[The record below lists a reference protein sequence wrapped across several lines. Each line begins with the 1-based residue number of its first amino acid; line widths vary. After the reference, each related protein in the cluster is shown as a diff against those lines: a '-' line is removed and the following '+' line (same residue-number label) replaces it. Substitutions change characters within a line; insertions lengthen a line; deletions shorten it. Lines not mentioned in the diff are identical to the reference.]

1 MIFKSASSASIQ
13 AIEGERIGNVNTL
26 NFIHENADMCWTLTL
41 EHIGIVA
48 FSVFLAA
55 LIAIPTGVAITRHD
69 KIAKKI
75 MNGANIFMTIPS
87 IALFGL
93 MLPVLSLIGHGLGKV
108 PAVIAL
114 IVYSQLP
121 IIRNTFVGIKNVPPE
136 LVDAGRGLGMNGW
149 TRLKEIEIPL
159 AIPVIVA
166 GLRTAAVM
174 NIGIAA
180 IAAYIGAGGL
190 GVFIQ
195 QGIARAYEEMIMT
208 GAIMVAVLAIFVDA
222 SMALLENILTPKG
235 VKIGRTLG
243 Q

>member
-1 MIFKSASSASIQ
+1 MS
-13 AIEGERIGNVNTL
+13 
-26 NFIHENADMCWTLTL
+26 LTL

-48 FSVFLAA
+48 FSVFLAT
-55 LIAIPTGVAITRHD
+55 LIAVPTGVAITRNEQ
-69 KIAKKI
+69 IAKKI
-75 MNGANIFMTIPS
+75 INGANILMTIPS

-93 MLPVLSLIGHGLGKV
+93 MLPILSLVGHGLGKI
-108 PAVIAL
+108 PAVISL
-114 IVYSQLP
+114 VVYSQLP
-121 IIRNTFVGIKNVPPE
+121 IIRNTYVGIKNVPPE

-159 AIPVIVA
+159 AIPVIIA

-195 QGIARAYEEMIMT
+195 QGIARVYEEMIMT
-208 GAIMVAVLAIFVDA
+208 GAIMVALLAIIVDA
-222 SMALLENILTPKG
+222 GMALLERIVTPKG
-235 VKIGRTLG
+235 VKIGRKLG

>member
-1 MIFKSASSASIQ
+1 VDILHFIS
-13 AIEGERIGNVNTL
+13 ENTDECL
-26 NFIHENADMCWTLTL
+26 ALTL
-41 EHIGIVA
+41 EHMEIVV
-48 FSVFLAA
+48 FSVFLAT
-55 LIAIPTGVAITRHD
+55 LIAVPTGVAITRNER
-69 KIAKKI
+69 IAKKI
-75 MNGANIFMTIPS
+75 INAANILMTIPS

-114 IVYSQLP
+114 VIYSQLP
-121 IIRNTFVGIKNVPPE
+121 IIRNTYVGIKNVPPE

-159 AIPVIVA
+159 AIPVIIA
-166 GLRTAAVM
+166 GLRTATVM

-195 QGIARAYEEMIMT
+195 QGIARVYEEMILT
-208 GAIMVAVLAIFVDA
+208 GAIMVALLAVMVDA
-222 SMALLENILTPKG
+222 GMGLLENLVTPKG
-235 VKIGRTLG
+235 VKIGRKLG

>member
-1 MIFKSASSASIQ
+1 MNILDFIQ
-13 AIEGERIGNVNTL
+13 KNT
-26 NFIHENADMCWTLTL
+26 DMCWSLTL

-48 FSVFLAA
+48 FSVFLAT
-55 LIAIPTGVAITRHD
+55 LIAVPTGVAITRNEQ
-69 KIAKKI
+69 IAKKI
-75 MNGANIFMTIPS
+75 INGANILMTIPS

-93 MLPVLSLIGHGLGKV
+93 MLPILSLFGHGLGKV

-114 IVYSQLP
+114 VVYSQLP
-121 IIRNTFVGIKNVPPE
+121 IIRNTYVGIKNVPPE

-159 AIPVIVA
+159 AIPVIIA

-195 QGIARAYEEMIMT
+195 QGIARVYEEMIMT
-208 GAIMVAVLAIFVDA
+208 GAIMVALLAIIVDTG
-222 SMALLENILTPKG
+222 MALLERIVTPKG
-235 VKIGRTLG
+235 VKIRRKLG